1 MNEGS
6 QTIHYQMGSE
16 TDLTDKADKF
26 LNKIVRLKSL
36 GHSMNLSIKYE
47 LNSSKWE
54 LIKVIYYRL
63 EKHSNYSKQ
72 YYEATEHSMHVLS
85 RIYTDIVNSNRFQ
98 TINIYYDIIEI
109 NRA

>member
-6 QTIHYQMGSE
+6 QTIHYQMVSE

-36 GHSMNLSIKYE
+36 GHSMNLSIKHE
-47 LNSSKWE
+47 LNSSKGE
-54 LIKVIYYRL
+54 LIKVIYDRL
-63 EKHSNYSKQ
+63 EKHSNDNKQ

-98 TINIYYDIIEI
+98 TINIYYDIIEMI
-109 NRA
+109 RS

>member
-6 QTIHYQMGSE
+6 QTIHYQMVSE

-36 GHSMNLSIKYE
+36 GHSMNLSIKHE
-47 LNSSKWE
+47 LNSSKGE
-54 LIKVIYYRL
+54 LIKVIYDRL

-72 YYEATEHSMHVLS
+72 YYEATEHSMRSEEHTSELQS
-85 RIYTDIVNSNRFQ
+85 RGHLVCRLLLEKKKI
-98 TINIYYDIIEI
+98 
-109 NRA
+109 